1 MPIGK
6 HWPGVDP
13 TKIKDPRIQRA
24 FVALDNWNQHVEAQI
39 AAITSGSTVA
49 GVASVDADNGTPRTG
64 AISLISTAAV
74 TVADLGGGD
83 FSFSI
88 DDSGITHDNT
98 GGAAASD
105 IHDHGLL
112 QGLTDDDHLQYLNR
126 TGVRPMTGELGTD
139 VGTFRSD
146 VASGGIGF
154 ALNTSNSFI
163 AGHIFQFQD
172 NGSRMLEQNFEG
184 HVSIIGSDDPANT
197 INVLTV
203 TRDLVN
209 DNRSVFRAIGC
220 APTISGTISGVIW
233 SPVIIG
239 VDCTMSVF
247 PTTVPAVFPSTR
259 VVRGGQ
265 FSASVGG
272 RFGDVGA
279 GSSKVVGGRFTAFGG
294 SGNEPLTGPAITEVA
309 FGLFEQSGSWAVDPT
324 DVYAI
329 KAPVITI
336 GTNRWGAS
344 LRNRTEISSPVT
356 DAQEVLKL
364 NQLNTGATDGVH
376 IKLNDKAGEATNTVT
391 GDIWRNGNLVKF
403 FDGLV
408 INEGGV
414 DADTRIEGATEANL
428 LYIDAGNNRIGIGTA
443 TPDTTLTV
451 NGDMNILS
459 GSGLVIGHNAKID
472 FGAIPEF
479 QVVGTAT
486 PDSSMGLA
494 RFENNASGPD
504 VRFLKSRGSAIG
516 VNTIV
521 QDGDTLGRFR
531 FQGADT
537 VDFNT
542 TAAQISAEVDGT
554 PAANNIPG
562 RLIFTTRTSGGSL
575 DEKMRITN
583 AGIIGVGL
591 TAPTGKLHVDQASAS
606 GAIPVL
612 RLDQGD
618 IDDTFIDFI
627 GTSAADGSRSIS
639 SDTTEDSA
647 KFGAIRVEINGVTKW
662 VRVYDNES

>member
-1 MPIGK
+1 
-6 HWPGVDP
+6 
-13 TKIKDPRIQRA
+13 
-24 FVALDNWNQHVEAQI
+24 
-39 AAITSGSTVA
+39 
-49 GVASVDADNGTPRTG
+49 
-64 AISLISTAAV
+64 
-74 TVADLGGGD
+74 
-83 FSFSI
+83 
-88 DDSGITHDNT
+88 
-98 GGAAASD
+98 
-105 IHDHGLL
+105 
-112 QGLTDDDHLQYLNR
+112 
-126 TGVRPMTGELGTD
+126 MTGELGTD

-154 ALNTSNSFI
+154 DLRTSVTFSF
-163 AGHIFQFQD
+163 GHVLRTQN
-172 NGSRMLEQNFEG
+172 NGTGLFDLDFEG
-184 HVSIIGSDDPANT
+184 HCRIGSLGGVQARQILDVSKSITD
-197 INVLTV
+197 
-203 TRDLVN
+203 
-209 DNRSVFRAIGC
+209 DNRSTWAGIRINPTVDGAIPGVVY
-220 APTISGTISGVIW
+220 APILSGVVCNFNW
-233 SPVIIG
+233 SADSAGPIG
-239 VDCTMSVF
+239 GPIM
-247 PTTVPAVFPSTR
+247 
-259 VVRGGQ
+259 RGGEFNLNLGGSLATKAISQ
-265 FSASVGG
+265 AVGG
-272 RFGDVGA
+272 LFQVIA
-279 GSSKVVGGRFTAFGG
+279 GSYA
-294 SGNEPLTGPAITEVA
+294 GNISTSRAGHFLITGTPSATVTDAKTIHAEAPA
-309 FGLFEQSGSWAVDPT
+309 
-324 DVYAI
+324 Y
-329 KAPVITI
+329 
-336 GTNRWGAS
+336 GTNKWGADIGA
-344 LRNRTEISSPVT
+344 RVEIDSPAAH
-356 DAQEVLKL
+356 AQEVLKL

-408 INEGGV
+408 INEGGA

-428 LYIDAGNNRIGIGTA
+428 LYIDAGNNRIGVGTA

-459 GSGLVIGHNAKID
+459 GGGLVVGHNAKID

-486 PDSSMGLA
+486 PDSSMGFA

-562 RLIFTTRTSGGSL
+562 RLIFTTRTDGGGL
-575 DEKMRITN
+575 AEKMRITN
-583 AGIIGVGL
+583 AGAVGVGL
-591 TAPTGKLHVDQASAS
+591 AAPTGKLHVDQASAS